1 MSKIRSAWEIAL
13 EKTEN
18 IEVDRD
24 RLRREENIRKARSLA
39 GSFLNGDEQMT
50 ASDLEKQYAEI
61 EDQSA
66 AREGIKLSLMQN
78 ITLSTEEDVT
88 NRYEKLLAL
97 ASLIS
102 KGNAGVMDLMNQI
115 ISFLRQCPQHRKQLV
130 EQLKQHFAPMLEQ
143 KAAQLKEK
151 YGQDVPLSAENDPEF
166 LKIAQQNLDQLA
178 KQYEDTLKDAKEKLE
193 AEGHTV
199 LQKGR
204 KWSSPE
210 QTLFQQ

>member
-50 ASDLEKQYAEI
+50 AYDLEKQYAEI

-78 ITLSTEEDVT
+78 ITLSAEEDVT

-115 ISFLRQCPQHRKQLV
+115 ISFLRQYPQHRKQLV

-193 AEGHTV
+193 AV
-199 LQKGR
+199 L
-204 KWSSPE
+204 
-210 QTLFQQ
+210 

>member
-24 RLRREENIRKARSLA
+24 KLRKEENMRKARSLA

-50 ASDLEKQYAEI
+50 VSDLEKQYAAI
-61 EDQSA
+61 EDRNA
-66 AREGIKLSLMQN
+66 AKEGIKLSLMQN

-88 NRYEKLLAL
+88 NRYEKLLSL
-97 ASLIS
+97 ASLVS
-102 KGNAGVMDLMNQI
+102 KGNEDVTALMNQI
-115 ISFLRQCPQHRKQLV
+115 VSFLRQYPQHRKQLV

-193 AEGHTV
+193 AV
-199 LQKGR
+199 L
-204 KWSSPE
+204 
-210 QTLFQQ
+210 

>member
-24 RLRREENIRKARSLA
+24 KLRREENIRKARSLA

-115 ISFLRQCPQHRKQLV
+115 ISVLRQYPQHRKQLV

-193 AEGHTV
+193 AV
-199 LQKGR
+199 L
-204 KWSSPE
+204 
-210 QTLFQQ
+210 

>member
-78 ITLSTEEDVT
+78 ITLSAEEDVT

-115 ISFLRQCPQHRKQLV
+115 ISFLRQYPQHRKQLV

-151 YGQDVPLSAENDPEF
+151 YGQEVPLSAENDPEF
-166 LKIAQQNLDQLA
+166 LKIAQQNLEQLA

-193 AEGHTV
+193 AV
-199 LQKGR
+199 L
-204 KWSSPE
+204 
-210 QTLFQQ
+210 

>member
-1 MSKIRSAWEIAL
+1 
-13 EKTEN
+13 
-18 IEVDRD
+18 
-24 RLRREENIRKARSLA
+24 
-39 GSFLNGDEQMT
+39 MT

-115 ISFLRQCPQHRKQLV
+115 ISFLRQYPQHRKQLV

-193 AEGHTV
+193 AV
-199 LQKGR
+199 L
-204 KWSSPE
+204 
-210 QTLFQQ
+210 

>member
-78 ITLSTEEDVT
+78 ITLSAEEDVT

-102 KGNAGVMDLMNQI
+102 KGNASVMDLMNQI
-115 ISFLRQCPQHRKQLV
+115 ISFLRQYPQHRKQLV

-151 YGQDVPLSAENDPEF
+151 YGQEVPLSAENDPEF
-166 LKIAQQNLDQLA
+166 LKIAQQNLEQLA

-193 AEGHTV
+193 AV
-199 LQKGR
+199 L
-204 KWSSPE
+204 
-210 QTLFQQ
+210 

>member
-115 ISFLRQCPQHRKQLV
+115 ISFLRQYPQHRKQLV
-130 EQLKQHFAPMLEQ
+130 EQLKQHFAPMLEE

-193 AEGHTV
+193 AV
-199 LQKGR
+199 L
-204 KWSSPE
+204 
-210 QTLFQQ
+210 

>member
-24 RLRREENIRKARSLA
+24 KLRREENIRKARSLA

-115 ISFLRQCPQHRKQLV
+115 ISFLRQYPQHRKQLV
-130 EQLKQHFAPMLEQ
+130 DQLKQHFAPMLEQ

-193 AEGHTV
+193 AV
-199 LQKGR
+199 L
-204 KWSSPE
+204 
-210 QTLFQQ
+210 

>member
-24 RLRREENIRKARSLA
+24 KLRKEENMRKARSLA

-50 ASDLEKQYAEI
+50 VSDLEKQYAAI
-61 EDQSA
+61 EDRSA
-66 AREGIKLSLMQN
+66 AKEGIKLSLMQN
-78 ITLSTEEDVT
+78 ITLSAEEDVT
-88 NRYEKLLAL
+88 NRYEKLLSL
-97 ASLIS
+97 ASLVS
-102 KGNAGVMDLMNQI
+102 KGNEDVTALMNQI
-115 ISFLRQCPQHRKQLV
+115 VSFLRQYPQHRKQLV

-166 LKIAQQNLDQLA
+166 IKIAQQNLDQLA
-178 KQYEDTLKDAKEKLE
+178 KQYEDTLRDAKEKLD
-193 AEGHTV
+193 A
-199 LQKGR
+199 L
-204 KWSSPE
+204 
-210 QTLFQQ
+210 L

>member
-66 AREGIKLSLMQN
+66 AKEGIKLSLMQN

-115 ISFLRQCPQHRKQLV
+115 ISFLRQYPQHRKQLV

-193 AEGHTV
+193 AV
-199 LQKGR
+199 L
-204 KWSSPE
+204 
-210 QTLFQQ
+210 

>member
-78 ITLSTEEDVT
+78 ITLSAEEDVT

-115 ISFLRQCPQHRKQLV
+115 ISFLRQYPQHRKQLV

-193 AEGHTV
+193 AV
-199 LQKGR
+199 L
-204 KWSSPE
+204 
-210 QTLFQQ
+210 

>member
-1 MSKIRSAWEIAL
+1 MSKIKSAWEIAL

-24 RLRREENIRKARSLA
+24 KLRKEENMRKARSLA

-50 ASDLEKQYAEI
+50 VSDLEKQYAAI
-61 EDQSA
+61 EDRSA
-66 AREGIKLSLMQN
+66 AKEGIKLSLMQN

-88 NRYEKLLAL
+88 NRYEKLLSL
-97 ASLIS
+97 ASLVS
-102 KGNAGVMDLMNQI
+102 KGNEDVTALMNQI
-115 ISFLRQCPQHRKQLV
+115 VSFLRQYPQHRKQLV

-178 KQYEDTLKDAKEKLE
+178 KQYEDTLRDAKEKLD
-193 AEGHTV
+193 A
-199 LQKGR
+199 L
-204 KWSSPE
+204 
-210 QTLFQQ
+210 L

>member
-50 ASDLEKQYAEI
+50 ASDLKKQYAEI

-78 ITLSTEEDVT
+78 ITLSAEEDVT

-115 ISFLRQCPQHRKQLV
+115 ISFLRQYPQHRKQLV

-166 LKIAQQNLDQLA
+166 LKIAQQNLEQLA

-193 AEGHTV
+193 AV
-199 LQKGR
+199 L
-204 KWSSPE
+204 
-210 QTLFQQ
+210 

>member
-78 ITLSTEEDVT
+78 ITLSAEEDVT

-102 KGNAGVMDLMNQI
+102 KGNASVMDLMNQI
-115 ISFLRQCPQHRKQLV
+115 ISFLRQYPQHRKQLV

-166 LKIAQQNLDQLA
+166 LKIAQQNLEQLA

-193 AEGHTV
+193 AV
-199 LQKGR
+199 L
-204 KWSSPE
+204 
-210 QTLFQQ
+210 

>member
-24 RLRREENIRKARSLA
+24 KLRREENIRKARSLA

-115 ISFLRQCPQHRKQLV
+115 ISFLRQYPQHRKQLV

-151 YGQDVPLSAENDPEF
+151 YGQDVPLSVENDPEF

-193 AEGHTV
+193 AV
-199 LQKGR
+199 L
-204 KWSSPE
+204 
-210 QTLFQQ
+210 

>member
-115 ISFLRQCPQHRKQLV
+115 ISFLRQYPQHRKQLV
-130 EQLKQHFAPMLEQ
+130 EQLKQHFTPMLEQ

-166 LKIAQQNLDQLA
+166 LKIAQQNLDQLG

-193 AEGHTV
+193 AV
-199 LQKGR
+199 L
-204 KWSSPE
+204 
-210 QTLFQQ
+210 

>member
-24 RLRREENIRKARSLA
+24 RLRREENVRKARSLA

-115 ISFLRQCPQHRKQLV
+115 ISFLRQYPQHRKQLV

-193 AEGHTV
+193 AV
-199 LQKGR
+199 L
-204 KWSSPE
+204 
-210 QTLFQQ
+210 

>member
-18 IEVDRD
+18 IEIDRD
-24 RLRREENIRKARSLA
+24 KLRKEENMRKARSLA

-50 ASDLEKQYAEI
+50 VSDLEKQYAAI
-61 EDQSA
+61 EDRSA
-66 AREGIKLSLMQN
+66 AKEGIKLSLMQN

-88 NRYEKLLAL
+88 NRYEKLLSL
-97 ASLIS
+97 ASLVS
-102 KGNAGVMDLMNQI
+102 KGNEDVTALMNQI
-115 ISFLRQCPQHRKQLV
+115 VSFLRQYPQHRKQLV

-178 KQYEDTLKDAKEKLE
+178 KQYEDTLRDAKEKLD
-193 AEGHTV
+193 A
-199 LQKGR
+199 L
-204 KWSSPE
+204 
-210 QTLFQQ
+210 L

>member
-24 RLRREENIRKARSLA
+24 KLRREENIRKARSLA

-115 ISFLRQCPQHRKQLV
+115 ISFLRQYPQHRKQLV

-193 AEGHTV
+193 AV
-199 LQKGR
+199 L
-204 KWSSPE
+204 
-210 QTLFQQ
+210 

>member
-115 ISFLRQCPQHRKQLV
+115 ISFLRQYPQHRKQLV

-151 YGQDVPLSAENDPEF
+151 YGQDVPLSTENDPEF

-193 AEGHTV
+193 AV
-199 LQKGR
+199 L
-204 KWSSPE
+204 
-210 QTLFQQ
+210 

>member
-24 RLRREENIRKARSLA
+24 RLRREENIRRARSLA

-115 ISFLRQCPQHRKQLV
+115 ISFLRQYPQHRKQLV

-193 AEGHTV
+193 AV
-199 LQKGR
+199 L
-204 KWSSPE
+204 
-210 QTLFQQ
+210 

>member
-102 KGNAGVMDLMNQI
+102 KGNAGVMDLMSQI
-115 ISFLRQCPQHRKQLV
+115 ISFLRQYPQHRKQLV
-130 EQLKQHFAPMLEQ
+130 GQLKQHFAPMLEQ

-193 AEGHTV
+193 AV
-199 LQKGR
+199 L
-204 KWSSPE
+204 
-210 QTLFQQ
+210 

>member
-24 RLRREENIRKARSLA
+24 KLRKEENMRKARSLA

-50 ASDLEKQYAEI
+50 VSDLEKQYDSI
-61 EDQSA
+61 EDRSA
-66 AREGIKLSLMQN
+66 AKEGIKLSLMQN

-115 ISFLRQCPQHRKQLV
+115 VSFLRQYPQHRKQLV

-166 LKIAQQNLDQLA
+166 IKIAQQNLDQLA
-178 KQYEDTLKDAKEKLE
+178 KQYEDTLRDAKEKLD
-193 AEGHTV
+193 A
-199 LQKGR
+199 L
-204 KWSSPE
+204 
-210 QTLFQQ
+210 L

>member
-24 RLRREENIRKARSLA
+24 KLRREENIRKARSLA

-102 KGNAGVMDLMNQI
+102 KGDAGVMDLMNQI
-115 ISFLRQCPQHRKQLV
+115 ISFLRQYPQHRKQLV

-193 AEGHTV
+193 AV
-199 LQKGR
+199 L
-204 KWSSPE
+204 
-210 QTLFQQ
+210 

>member
-24 RLRREENIRKARSLA
+24 KLRKEENMRKARSLA

-50 ASDLEKQYAEI
+50 VSDLEKQYAAI
-61 EDQSA
+61 EDRNA
-66 AREGIKLSLMQN
+66 AKEGIKLSLMQN

-88 NRYEKLLAL
+88 NRYEKLLSL
-97 ASLIS
+97 ASLVS
-102 KGNAGVMDLMNQI
+102 KGNEDVTALMNQI
-115 ISFLRQCPQHRKQLV
+115 VSFLRQYPQHRKQLV

-166 LKIAQQNLDQLA
+166 IKIAQQNLDQLA
-178 KQYEDTLKDAKEKLE
+178 KQYENTLRDAKEKLD
-193 AEGHTV
+193 A
-199 LQKGR
+199 L
-204 KWSSPE
+204 
-210 QTLFQQ
+210 L

>member
-24 RLRREENIRKARSLA
+24 KLRKEENMRKARSLA

-50 ASDLEKQYAEI
+50 VSDLEKQYAAI
-61 EDQSA
+61 EDRNA
-66 AREGIKLSLMQN
+66 AKEGIKLSLMQN

-115 ISFLRQCPQHRKQLV
+115 ISFLRQYPQHRKQLV

-193 AEGHTV
+193 AV
-199 LQKGR
+199 L
-204 KWSSPE
+204 
-210 QTLFQQ
+210 

>member
-115 ISFLRQCPQHRKQLV
+115 ISFLRQYPQHRKQLV

-193 AEGHTV
+193 AV
-199 LQKGR
+199 L
-204 KWSSPE
+204 
-210 QTLFQQ
+210 

>member
-24 RLRREENIRKARSLA
+24 KLRKEENMRKARSLA

-50 ASDLEKQYAEI
+50 VSDLEKQYAAI
-61 EDQSA
+61 EDRNA
-66 AREGIKLSLMQN
+66 AKEGIKLSLMQN

-88 NRYEKLLAL
+88 NRYEKLLSL

-115 ISFLRQCPQHRKQLV
+115 ISFLRQYPQHRKQLV

-178 KQYEDTLKDAKEKLE
+178 KQYEDTLKDAKEKLD
-193 AEGHTV
+193 A
-199 LQKGR
+199 L
-204 KWSSPE
+204 
-210 QTLFQQ
+210 L

>member
-24 RLRREENIRKARSLA
+24 KLRREENIRKARSLA

-50 ASDLEKQYAEI
+50 ASDLKKQYAEI

-115 ISFLRQCPQHRKQLV
+115 ISFLRQYPQHRKQLV

-193 AEGHTV
+193 AV
-199 LQKGR
+199 L
-204 KWSSPE
+204 
-210 QTLFQQ
+210 

>member
-66 AREGIKLSLMQN
+66 ARDGIKLSLMQN

-115 ISFLRQCPQHRKQLV
+115 ISFLRQYPQHRKQLV

-193 AEGHTV
+193 AV
-199 LQKGR
+199 L
-204 KWSSPE
+204 
-210 QTLFQQ
+210 